1 MARLKVE
8 LSLLW
13 LPKLDFSIPI
23 EFLIPWGVLWCFFHP
38 SLLCCVRN
46 ISPIGSRPSKGS
58 LRVWDGV
65 SAELSLA
72 SLVKSGKVQLSEQPE
87 QSRADKG
94 RTKITPLT
102 KSPPIVRGRL
112 CRTFEM
118 LYRTEHLPVAL
129 CPAQTLMKKNMSVEV
144 AGPKQFCRRRELG
157 LD

>member
-1 MARLKVE
+1 MARLKLE

-13 LPKLDFSIPI
+13 LPKLDFSITI
-23 EFLIPWGVLWCFFHP
+23 EFLIPWGVLWCLFHP
-38 SLLCCVRN
+38 SLLRCMRN
-46 ISPIGSRPSKGS
+46 ISPRGSRPSKGS
-58 LRVWDGV
+58 LRVRDGI
-65 SAELSLA
+65 SGELSLA

-94 RTKITPLT
+94 WRKITALT
-102 KSPPIVRGRL
+102 ESLPIVRGRL

-118 LYRTEHLPVAL
+118 LYSTEHLPIAL

-144 AGPKQFCRRRELG
+144 AGPKQFCRQRELG